1 MGMIVII
8 ILIVTVRTEER
19 LVQSINNCNEYQV
32 RSKTPLLVALRYRYF
47 ILPAYTTVQILGL
60 HYHPARDNLE
70 VRCSAVLQVVS
81 AAGQGSSPPKD
92 PTSRN
97 IASHICNR
105 LCSCSLAHFL
115 LSS

>member
-1 MGMIVII
+1 MIVII

-70 VRCSAVLQVVS
+70 VRCSAVLQVLPKTQPHEISQATSAIDCVLVLSLTFSSVVS
-81 AAGQGSSPPKD
+81 DRPP
-92 PTSRN
+92 
-97 IASHICNR
+97 
-105 LCSCSLAHFL
+105 SL
-115 LSS
+115 